1 MDVLSRQP
9 VLVVFCGVESRGV
22 VLVGAEGEEDAFECL
37 HVGDVAAAAD
47 YGGWGVV
54 GEGEETVDVGEAGER
69 AVGCLG

>member
-1 MDVLSRQP
+1 M
-9 VLVVFCGVESRGV
+9 
-22 VLVGAEGEEDAFECL
+22 VGAEGEEDAFECL